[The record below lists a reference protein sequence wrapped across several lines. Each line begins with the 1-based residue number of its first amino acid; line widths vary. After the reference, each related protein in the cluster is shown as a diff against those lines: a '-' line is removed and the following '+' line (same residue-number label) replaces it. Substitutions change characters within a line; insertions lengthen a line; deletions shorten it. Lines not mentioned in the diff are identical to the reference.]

1 MSIDERLRAMQV
13 PVDEPASPDLVLL
26 DQISQRAHVRQRR
39 DRTVAVVAAAATL
52 AVVVAAPIWWS
63 RTEGDSGPVY
73 PPTPSP
79 GPTASS
85 TPPPTRTS
93 PGPQAAAPRPVEAP
107 GWTSAAATEQ
117 VWLRAFVGTEDEAQA
132 RQVYRAARFEG
143 LPLTLELQHGMVT
156 VRIGHNGNV
165 EAAPV
170 LTLFGSYRVDG
181 HVLALRLEDVGN
193 SRYRWAVD
201 TSGPGDSNRRLTL
214 TYLDGAGPTQFG
226 APADVLLRLLLT
238 SAPFTYH
245 QGP

>member
-1 MSIDERLRAMQV
+1 MSIDERLRGMQV
-13 PVDEPASPDLVLL
+13 PVDAPSAPDLVLL
-26 DQISQRAHVRQRR
+26 DKITERAHVRQRR
-39 DRTVAVVAAAATL
+39 SRTMAVVAAAAVL
-52 AVVVAAPIWWS
+52 AVVIAAPIWWS
-63 RTEGDSGPVY
+63 RTNSDDEPVN
-73 PPTPSP
+73 PPTPNP
-79 GPTASS
+79 GPTTTS
-85 TPPPTRTS
+85 TSPPNRTS
-93 PGPQAAAPRPVEAP
+93 PGQPQAAPRPVEAP
-107 GWTSAAATEQ
+107 GWESLAATEQ
-117 VWLRAFVGTEDEAQA
+117 VWLRSFVGTEDEAQA
-132 RQVYRAARFEG
+132 RQVYRAAKFEG

-181 HVLALRLEDVGN
+181 HVLILRLEDVGS
-193 SRYRWAVD
+193 SRYRWAVE

-214 TYLDGAGPTQFG
+214 TYLDGAGPPQFG